1 MKPRISGGNHLW
13 AVPML
18 DTWKLYRKYLLY
30 PAPDGVAEHESEAVA
45 ASDGEHHQG
54 EHGVQREVGQGV
66 AYTYSQGVD
75 NRYISIQ
82 I

>member
-18 DTWKLYRKYLLY
+18 DTWKIYRFFFCYLY
-30 PAPDGVAEHESEAVA
+30 PAPDGVAEHESESVA
-45 ASDGEHHQG
+45 ASYGEHHQG
-54 EHGVQREVGQGV
+54 EHRVQREVGQGV

-75 NRYISIQ
+75 SR
-82 I
+82 